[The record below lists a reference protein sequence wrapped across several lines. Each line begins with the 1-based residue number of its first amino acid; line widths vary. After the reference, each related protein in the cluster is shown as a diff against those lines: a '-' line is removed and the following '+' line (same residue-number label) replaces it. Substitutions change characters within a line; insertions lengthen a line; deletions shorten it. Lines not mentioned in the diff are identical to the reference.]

1 MGRGVRLTTPK
12 GKSPWSVYGL
22 REAQDEINTLV
33 KDLGGEVSGSGIQ
46 RSIWDVIREASSS
59 AARFVAASARRVL
72 PGSSHTRDGK
82 SGTARVVE
90 SIFAYSRETARH
102 RNPSAIFG
110 VKKRGRYKPFA
121 PAYLEWRAK
130 AGGSLRGMSLATMA
144 EKGTKRWKTPR
155 PFFRPAWATLKT
167 QVILKLTNGYREII
181 RYHNR

>member
-1 MGRGVRLTTPK
+1 MARGVRLTTPK

-22 REAQDEINTLV
+22 KEAQDELKSLV
-33 KDLGGEVSGSGIQ
+33 KDLGGEASGSYIQ
-46 RSIWDVIREASSS
+46 RSIWDVIREAASS

-130 AGGSLRGMSLATMA
+130 AGGLLRGMSLATMA
-144 EKGTKRWKTPR
+144 EKGTKRWTTPR
-155 PFFRPAWATLKT
+155 PFVKPTWAVVKT
-167 QVILKLTNGYREII
+167 QVITTLTNGYREII
-181 RYHNR
+181 RFYNR

>member
-46 RSIWDVIREASSS
+46 RSIWDVIREAASS

-90 SIFAYSRETARH
+90 SIFAYSKETPKH
-102 RNPSAIFG
+102 RIPSGIFG
-110 VKKRGRYKPFA
+110 IKKRGRYRPYAPGYVEWHAKPEGT
-121 PAYLEWRAK
+121 LV
-130 AGGSLRGMSLATMA
+130 GMSIATMA

-155 PFFRPAWATLKT
+155 PFVKPTWAVVKT
-167 QVILKLTNGYREII
+167 QVITTLTNGYREII
-181 RYHNR
+181 RFYNR